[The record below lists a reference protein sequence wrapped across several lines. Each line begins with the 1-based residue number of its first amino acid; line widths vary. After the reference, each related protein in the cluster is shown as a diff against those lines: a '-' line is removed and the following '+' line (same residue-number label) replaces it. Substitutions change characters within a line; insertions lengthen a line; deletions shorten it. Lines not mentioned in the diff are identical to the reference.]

1 MKNIQRIGI
10 IGKRRSGRK
19 TAAWL
24 LAKVLEY
31 IHENKPKEFIQH
43 VFEDCVDRV
52 IDEPEVAQSTRNYM
66 LDSFGGYIL
75 DTIKGLFGT
84 LREYPLEDPN
94 WTQTHFIN
102 TCTFEV
108 EGEEADGVHLSVN
121 DFIIAFADQVMKT
134 SYGKDF
140 WLYSYKNNS
149 IPTND
154 TKIFWDVKTDTEK
167 EYCEF
172 IINLICPGRET
183 DGGYRKLSNTN
194 ADFTIDTRGG
204 LKESFDQFYNVALRL
219 LDINFERD
227 IVYENK

>member
-24 LAKVLEY
+24 LAEILEGLHRSDSKQDIEKDFCY
-31 IHENKPKEFIQH
+31 NVDDVI
-43 VFEDCVDRV
+43 EDPSKAR
-52 IDEPEVAQSTRNYM
+52 STNNYM

-108 EGEEADGVHLSVN
+108 EGEEADGVHISVN

-140 WLYSYKNNS
+140 WLYSYKHNS
-149 IPTND
+149 IPSND
-154 TKIFWDVKTDTEK
+154 TKIFWDVKTDSEK

-172 IINLICPGRET
+172 IINLICPGREK
-183 DGGYRKLSNTN
+183 DGGYRKISNTN
-194 ADFTIDTRGG
+194 ADFIIDTRGG
-204 LKESFDQFYNVALRL
+204 LKESFSQFYNVALRL
-219 LDINFERD
+219 LEINFERD
-227 IVYENK
+227 IENK